1 MWDIV
6 GTYVWTVLQ
15 SFGISKLLRIT
26 VLTFLFVSN
35 SLLNTGPVSVVNITL
50 GHKHNDPTGATWIWK
65 VHVNSPLPFRS
76 QSTRS
81 KDQIHDKSRCVWWNK
96 DGKYESLS
104 CIEKVDAWRKFKLH
118 TVYLKD
124 LDLRHR
130 LNKMITVIGNASDV
144 FYCWSTISQKLLE
157 KLHKSLL
164 FDDGQNSQI
173 HNAEILK
180 VKQMFLKHVQKVIL
194 ELNEPR
200 TLQGLLEDY
209 KTILHNF
216 HDSFKNKSNKIRL
229 QQFLKAQFTAEAK
242 TLDCDVIYS
251 TQDECCS
258 LVISQRN
265 QRKKHLEYCY
275 MEVDN
280 NILHLC

>member
-6 GTYVWTVLQ
+6 GTCVWTVLQ

-180 VKQMFLKHVQKVIL
+180 VKQNVLKTCA
-194 ELNEPR
+194 N
-200 TLQGLLEDY
+200 G
-209 KTILHNF
+209 
-216 HDSFKNKSNKIRL
+216 
-229 QQFLKAQFTAEAK
+229 
-242 TLDCDVIYS
+242 YS
-251 TQDECCS
+251 WT
-258 LVISQRN
+258 
-265 QRKKHLEYCY
+265 
-275 MEVDN
+275 
-280 NILHLC
+280 